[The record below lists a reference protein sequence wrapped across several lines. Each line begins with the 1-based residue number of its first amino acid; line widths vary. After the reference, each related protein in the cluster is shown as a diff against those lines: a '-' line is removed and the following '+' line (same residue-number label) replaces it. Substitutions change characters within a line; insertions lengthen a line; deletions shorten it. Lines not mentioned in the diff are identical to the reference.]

1 MKIKI
6 YLIYVLILVLVS
18 GCVLSPGM
26 FMSSSNNWNG
36 ENSVYID
43 SLDQSILI
51 EEISNNVKD
60 YNVSDIYKIGR
71 GDELNVTIWGLPE
84 VFPISGINPEL
95 NLRRVD
101 SNGNIFFPFVG
112 LIAAQG
118 KTQDQLRQGLTS
130 ELSKLFKNVQLDI
143 TIANFNS

>member
-1 MKIKI
+1 MKIKV
-6 YLIYVLILVLVS
+6 YVTSLSILILLS

-43 SLDQSILI
+43 SLDESILI
-51 EEISNNVKD
+51 EEISNNAKG
-60 YNVSDIYKIGR
+60 YSVSDIYKIGR

-95 NLRRVD
+95 NLRRVE
-101 SNGNIFFPFVG
+101 SNGNIFFPFV
-112 LIAAQG
+112 
-118 KTQDQLRQGLTS
+118 
-130 ELSKLFKNVQLDI
+130 
-143 TIANFNS
+143 